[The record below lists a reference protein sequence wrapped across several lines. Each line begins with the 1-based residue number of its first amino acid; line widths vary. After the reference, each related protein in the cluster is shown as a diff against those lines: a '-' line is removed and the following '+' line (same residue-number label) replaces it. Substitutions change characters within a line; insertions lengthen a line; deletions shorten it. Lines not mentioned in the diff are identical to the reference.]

1 MKKLLLFFVLALAA
15 TTTFGQRNAA
25 AIKLGYFSPQA
36 TDGGFIIGY
45 QGSRGIDQFLDIGWS
60 IDWFNKNYV
69 DKELAQQF
77 EEFDLQGEL
86 NELRAKTNIHEVPIM
101 FNMTAYFDI
110 NKKAAAFANIG
121 VGAEVLLVFYRNYQ
135 NPDEDK
141 IKGAF
146 DFSWRLS
153 GGVVYA
159 MGSRSE
165 LLAELGYH
173 SSEPSWNYTV
183 EGDNGLKKTFE
194 RVYDMSGVML
204 RVGVKFYY

>member
-1 MKKLLLFFVLALAA
+1 MKKLIVFLALVLAVS
-15 TTTFGQRNAA
+15 TFGQKSSA
-25 AIKLGYFSPQA
+25 AIKLGFYNPQA

-45 QGSRGIDQFLDIGWS
+45 QGARYVDNFLDIGWS

-69 DKELAQQF
+69 DKQLAEEF
-77 EEFDLQGEL
+77 EEFDLNGEL
-86 NELRAKTNIHEVPIM
+86 NELRAKTNIHDIPIM

-110 NKKAAAFANIG
+110 NRRAAAYANIG

-153 GGVVYA
+153 GGVVYT
-159 MGSRSE
+159 MGRRSE
-165 LLAELGYH
+165 LLAEIGYH

-183 EGDNGLKKTFE
+183 EGNDGRKRTFE
-194 RVYDMSGVML
+194 RSYDMSGIML
-204 RVGVKFYY
+204 RAGVKFYY